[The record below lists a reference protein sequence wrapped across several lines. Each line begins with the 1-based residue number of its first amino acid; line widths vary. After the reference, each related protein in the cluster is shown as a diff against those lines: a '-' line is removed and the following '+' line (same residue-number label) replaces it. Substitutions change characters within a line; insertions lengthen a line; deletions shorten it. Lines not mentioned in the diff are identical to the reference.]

1 MNSFAAS
8 RKWSGDSEWVFTNW
22 LNFRPT
28 SMGKHNFMGHLL
40 PCAIDS
46 KTNHPPVYLQWIGK
60 FVMSTEPHHVIS
72 IGPRQPEVPGERAKN
87 SICVSQCQSIKI
99 TPKNMY
105 IAWARA
111 QFKIKTH
118 RCAFQTVCQLSIVAS
133 DMPWIVFFTQ
143 FLWHGTYALN
153 NRQLAVL
160 PQSGDNEFDLR
171 SVHDNSSVP
180 LWVYMR
186 FPVSEHHD

>member
-8 RKWSGDSEWVFTNW
+8 RKWSWDSEWVFTNW

-60 FVMSTEPHHVIS
+60 FVISTEPHHVIS
-72 IGPRQPEVPGERAKN
+72 IGPRQPEVPGERAKD

-118 RCAFQTVCQLSIVAS
+118 RCAFQTGMSVVHCRFGHAMDCVFYPISVAWNVRAEQQATGGFASI
-133 DMPWIVFFTQ
+133 W
-143 FLWHGTYALN
+143 
-153 NRQLAVL
+153 R
-160 PQSGDNEFDLR
+160 
-171 SVHDNSSVP
+171 
-180 LWVYMR
+180 
-186 FPVSEHHD
+186 